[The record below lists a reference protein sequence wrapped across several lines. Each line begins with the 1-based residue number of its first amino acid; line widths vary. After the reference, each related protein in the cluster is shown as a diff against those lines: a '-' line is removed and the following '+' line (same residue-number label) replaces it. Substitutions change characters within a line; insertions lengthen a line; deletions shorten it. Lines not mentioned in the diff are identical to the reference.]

1 MHVQAVSVRNF
12 RALQNVALEDL
23 PGFTVLVGANGSGK
37 STFVDVFGFL
47 RDCLVGDVR
56 SALQARGGFSN
67 VISRGF
73 ENEAIVIELK
83 VKLDFL
89 EEGIERL
96 VTYHL
101 EIESGSR
108 GVSVAREYL
117 RLRRAQNTGS
127 PYHILDFRHGEGE
140 AVVETADVFNPEVSY
155 QILERDHFTLDKP
168 YGLAIKALGQLR
180 DFNAARQFR
189 DLIENWS
196 VSDFHIA
203 DARGEPDAAPA
214 EHLSRTGDN
223 LALYAQF
230 LKEEH
235 PIVFQDLLEKMA
247 RRVPGIDE
255 VSAED
260 TGDGRVVLRFRDS
273 TFDRAFIA
281 RSVSDGTVKMFAYLA
296 LLADPDP
303 HPLLCVEEPEN
314 QLYPSLLGV
323 LAEEFAEYA
332 HRRKGEGQVIA
343 TTHSPDF
350 LNAVTLKSVY
360 YITKKEG
367 FSTIRSAASDPNLS
381 ALVEAGDLPGWL
393 WREGAFP
400 GVNPS

>member
-1 MHVQAVSVRNF
+1 MKNF
-12 RALQNVALEDL
+12 RVLQDITLENI
-23 PGFTVLVGANGSGK
+23 PGFAVLVGANGSGK

-56 SALQARGGFSN
+56 SALQSRGGFRN
-67 VISRGF
+67 IVSRGH
-73 ENEAIVIELK
+73 EQETIIIELK

-101 EIESGSR
+101 EIQSGQH

-117 RLRRAQNTGS
+117 RLRRAQHTGS
-127 PYHILDFRHGEGE
+127 PYHILDFRKGAGT
-140 AVVETADVFNPEVSY
+140 AIIETEDVFNPNVSY
-155 QILERDHFTLDKP
+155 KDLEKADFVLDKP
-168 YGLAIKALGQLR
+168 YGLAIKALGQLK
-180 DFNAARQFR
+180 DFNAASQFR
-189 DLIENWS
+189 DLIESWS

-235 PIVFQDLLEKMA
+235 PEIFDNLLQTMSD
-247 RRVPGIDE
+247 RVPGIDE
-255 VSAED
+255 VTAED

-273 TFDRAFIA
+273 TFDRSFIA

-296 LLADPDP
+296 LLADPEP

-314 QLYPSLLGV
+314 QLYPHLLSA
-323 LAEEFAEYA
+323 LAEEFASYA
-332 HRRKGEGQVIA
+332 CRRRSEGQVVV

-350 LNAVTLKSVY
+350 LNAVPLKSIYCVV
-360 YITKKEG
+360 KDKG
-367 FSTIRSAASDPNLS
+367 FSAIRSAFDDDNLK
-381 ALVEAGDLPGWL
+381 AFVDAGDLPGWL
-393 WREGAFP
+393 WRQGLFP
-400 GVNPS
+400 SANPS